1 MLHKALQLP
10 KRPMKKIRINVTL
23 LFLLILWGCVP
34 SVVEDLKGHESVI
47 PNALPFKALKLSDMS
62 ELQSTGQNWSIVSQV
77 HSDFTQ
83 ELNIEVKEGM
93 GILVNQPT
101 SENRDPIFST
111 FEHGDIELDL
121 EFMMPK
127 GSNSGIYFQSRYEI
141 QLLDSWDVN
150 NLTSQDCGSIYERWD
165 DQKPEGQQ
173 GYEGHAPKKNVSKA
187 PGLWQ
192 HLHIKFK
199 APKFDSLGNKIAD
212 ALFEEV
218 SHNGILIHEN
228 IAVTGPTRAAF
239 SDQLELPKAAL
250 MLQGDHGPVAFRNI
264 KYKLYGTDTLSTNNI
279 EYQYFE
285 VPMPITSLPHFDT
298 LFPKVTDY
306 TKKIDVN
313 QLSQRRD
320 GVVFKFTGNLNV
332 PISGDYLFDLLSDD
346 GSALFI
352 DQKQIINNDGKHDF
366 ESKKG
371 LVNLKRGAHAF
382 QINYFNNTW
391 GKGLWLKYEGPK
403 QELRTLQGLYPYPL
417 NNTKKDLHIDP
428 IKTPEMI
435 RSFVNYKDEKRTHV
449 ISVGDPQGVH
459 YSYDL
464 AHGSLLKVWKG
475 GFADVTEMWEGRGI
489 HQLLIPQEMSVE
501 LNEHAIAS
509 QWNNETTPYPLK
521 ISNDIQSQ
529 GYRIDDNKRPIFIF
543 SYQNLTLED
552 LYQPNTTSDGLQRT
566 LSING
571 ESDLYT
577 RAARADHIE
586 KINDEFYSI
595 GGYYYFKNIG
605 ESQPILREID
615 GFMEL
620 IYPLEKDKKIVYSI
634 FW

>member
-1 MLHKALQLP
+1 
-10 KRPMKKIRINVTL
+10 
-23 LFLLILWGCVP
+23 
-34 SVVEDLKGHESVI
+34 
-47 PNALPFKALKLSDMS
+47 
-62 ELQSTGQNWSIVSQV
+62 
-77 HSDFTQ
+77 
-83 ELNIEVKEGM
+83 
-93 GILVNQPT
+93 
-101 SENRDPIFST
+101 
-111 FEHGDIELDL
+111 
-121 EFMMPK
+121 
-127 GSNSGIYFQSRYEI
+127 
-141 QLLDSWDVN
+141 
-150 NLTSQDCGSIYERWD
+150 
-165 DQKPEGQQ
+165 
-173 GYEGHAPKKNVSKA
+173 
-187 PGLWQ
+187 
-192 HLHIKFK
+192 
-199 APKFDSLGNKIAD
+199 
-212 ALFEEV
+212 
-218 SHNGILIHEN
+218 
-228 IAVTGPTRAAF
+228 
-239 SDQLELPKAAL
+239 

-264 KYKLYGTDTLSTNNI
+264 KYKLYGTDTISTSNI

-320 GVVFKFTGNLNV
+320 GVAFKFTGNLNV
-332 PISGDYLFDLLSDD
+332 PISGDYLFDLFSDD

-391 GKGLWLKYEGPK
+391 GKGLWLKYEGPE

-464 AHGSLLKVWKG
+464 TRGSLLKVWKG

-489 HQLLIPQEMSVE
+489 DQLLMPQEMSVE
-501 LNEHAIAS
+501 LNEHIIAS
-509 QWNNETTPYPLK
+509 PLTNEASPYSLK
-521 ISNDIQSQ
+521 INNDITPQ
-529 GYRIDDNKRPIFIF
+529 GYRIDDNKRPIFIYT
-543 SYQNLTLED
+543 YQNLTFED
-552 LYQPNTTSDGLQRT
+552 LYQPSALADGLQRT

-571 ESDLYT
+571 ESNLYS
-577 RAARADHIE
+577 RAAQAEHIE
-586 KINDEFYSI
+586 KVNDEFYTV

-605 ESQPILREID
+605 ESQPILRKVD
-615 GFMEL
+615 GVMEL

>member
-1 MLHKALQLP
+1 
-10 KRPMKKIRINVTL
+10 MKKIRINVTL
-23 LFLLILWGCVP
+23 LFLLIFWGCAP
-34 SVVEDLKGHESVI
+34 SIVEDLKGHESVI

-83 ELNIEVKEGM
+83 ELNIEVKKGM

-101 SENRDPIFST
+101 TEKRAHIFST
-111 FEHGDIELDL
+111 FYHGDIELDL

-141 QLLDSWDVN
+141 QLLDSWDVS

-218 SHNGILIHEN
+218 RHNGILIHEN
-228 IAVTGPTRAAF
+228 VEVTGPTRSAF
-239 SDQLELPKAAL
+239 VSDQLELPKAAL
-250 MLQGDHGPVAFRNI
+250 MLQGDHGPVAFKNI
-264 KYKLYGTDTLSTNNI
+264 KYKLYGTDTLSTSNI

-285 VPMPITSLPHFDT
+285 VPMPLTKLPHFDT
-298 LFPKVTDY
+298 LTPKLTGKVAT
-306 TKKIDVN
+306 IDVN
-313 QLSQRRD
+313 KLSQRRD
-320 GVVFKFTGNLNV
+320 GVAFQFTGNLNV

-346 GSALFI
+346 GSVLFI

-366 ESKKG
+366 ESKKA

-391 GKGLWLKYEGPK
+391 GKGLWLKYEGPE

-464 AHGSLLKVWKG
+464 TRGSLLKVWKG

-489 HQLLIPQEMSVE
+489 DQLLMPQEMSVE
-501 LNEHAIAS
+501 LNDHIIAS
-509 QWNNETTPYPLK
+509 LLTNEASPYSLK
-521 ISNDIQSQ
+521 INNDITPQ
-529 GYRIDDNKRPIFIF
+529 GYRIDDNKRPIFIYT
-543 SYQNLTLED
+543 YQNLTLED
-552 LYQPNTTSDGLQRT
+552 QYQPSALTNGLQRT

-571 ESDLYT
+571 ESNLYS
-577 RAARADHIE
+577 RAARAEHIE
-586 KINDEFYSI
+586 KVNAEFYTV

-605 ESQPILREID
+605 ESQPILRKVD
-615 GFMEL
+615 GVMEL

>member
-1 MLHKALQLP
+1 MN
-10 KRPMKKIRINVTL
+10 KIRINVTL
-23 LFLLILWGCVP
+23 LLLLILWGCGP
-34 SVVEDLKGHESVI
+34 SIVGDLKGHDSVI
-47 PNALPFKALKLSDMS
+47 PNILPFKAMKLSDMS
-62 ELQSTGQNWSIVSQV
+62 EFQSTTQNWSMMGNVY
-77 HSDFTQ
+77 SDFTQ
-83 ELNIEVKEGM
+83 ELHIKTKQGT

-101 SENRDPIFST
+101 SEHLDPIFST
-111 FEHGDIELDL
+111 FQHGDIELDL

-141 QLLDSWDVN
+141 QLLDSWEVD

-199 APKFDSLGNKIAD
+199 APKFDSIGNKIAD

-218 SHNGILIHEN
+218 RHNGIKIHEN
-228 IAVTGPTRAAF
+228 VEVTGPTRSAF
-239 SDQLELPKAAL
+239 ISDQLELPKAAL
-250 MLQGDHGPVAFRNI
+250 MLQGDHGPVAFKNI
-264 KYKLYGTDTLSTNNI
+264 KYKLYGTDTLRTSNI

-285 VPMPITSLPHFDT
+285 VPMPLTKLPHFDT
-298 LFPKVTDY
+298 LTPKLTGQVAN
-306 TKKIDVN
+306 IDVN
-313 QLSQRRD
+313 KLSQRRD
-320 GVVFKFTGNLNV
+320 GVAFQFTGELNV
-332 PISGDYLFDLLSDD
+332 PIEGDYLFDLSSDD
-346 GSALFI
+346 GSVLFI
-352 DQKQIINNDGKHDF
+352 DQKQVIDHDGKHDF

-371 LVNLKRGAHAF
+371 IVNLKRGIHYF
-382 QINYFNNTW
+382 HLNYFNYTW

-403 QELRTLQGLYPYPL
+403 QKLRTLQGLYPYPL
-417 NNTKKDLHIDP
+417 NNTKKALHIDP

-449 ISVGDPQGVH
+449 ISVGDPKGVH

-464 AHGSLLKVWKG
+464 THGSLLKVWKG

-489 HQLLIPQEMSVE
+489 DQLLIPQEMSVE
-501 LNEHAIAS
+501 LNEHIIAS
-509 QWNNETTPYPLK
+509 PLTNEASPYSLK
-521 ISNDIQSQ
+521 ISNDIQPQ
-529 GYRIDDNKRPIFIF
+529 GYRIDDNKRPIFIYT
-543 SYQNLTLED
+543 YQKLTLED
-552 LYQPNTTSDGLQRT
+552 QYQPRAMTNGLQRT

-571 ESDLYT
+571 ESNLYS

-586 KINDEFYSI
+586 KINDEFYTV

-605 ESQPILREID
+605 ESQPILREVD
-615 GFMEL
+615 GLMEL
-620 IYPLEKDKKIVYSI
+620 IYPLEKDKKIVYSL

>member
-1 MLHKALQLP
+1 
-10 KRPMKKIRINVTL
+10 MKKIRINVTL
-23 LFLLILWGCVP
+23 LFLLILWGCAP

-228 IAVTGPTRAAF
+228 VEVTGPTRAAF
-239 SDQLELPKAAL
+239 FRSTRIA
-250 MLQGDHGPVAFRNI
+250 QG
-264 KYKLYGTDTLSTNNI
+264 S
-279 EYQYFE
+279 
-285 VPMPITSLPHFDT
+285 
-298 LFPKVTDY
+298 
-306 TKKIDVN
+306 ID
-313 QLSQRRD
+313 
-320 GVVFKFTGNLNV
+320 
-332 PISGDYLFDLLSDD
+332 
-346 GSALFI
+346 A
-352 DQKQIINNDGKHDF
+352 
-366 ESKKG
+366 
-371 LVNLKRGAHAF
+371 
-382 QINYFNNTW
+382 
-391 GKGLWLKYEGPK
+391 
-403 QELRTLQGLYPYPL
+403 
-417 NNTKKDLHIDP
+417 
-428 IKTPEMI
+428 
-435 RSFVNYKDEKRTHV
+435 
-449 ISVGDPQGVH
+449 
-459 YSYDL
+459 
-464 AHGSLLKVWKG
+464 
-475 GFADVTEMWEGRGI
+475 
-489 HQLLIPQEMSVE
+489 
-501 LNEHAIAS
+501 
-509 QWNNETTPYPLK
+509 
-521 ISNDIQSQ
+521 
-529 GYRIDDNKRPIFIF
+529 
-543 SYQNLTLED
+543 
-552 LYQPNTTSDGLQRT
+552 
-566 LSING
+566 
-571 ESDLYT
+571 T
-577 RAARADHIE
+577 R
-586 KINDEFYSI
+586 
-595 GGYYYFKNIG
+595 
-605 ESQPILREID
+605 
-615 GFMEL
+615 
-620 IYPLEKDKKIVYSI
+620 
-634 FW
+634 

>member
-1 MLHKALQLP
+1 ME
-10 KRPMKKIRINVTL
+10 KIRINIPL
-23 LFLLILWGCVP
+23 LFLLILWGCAP

-77 HSDFTQ
+77 HSNFTQ

-101 SENRDPIFST
+101 TEKRAHIFST
-111 FEHGDIELDL
+111 FYHGDIELDL

-141 QLLDSWDVN
+141 QLLDSWGVS

-165 DQKPEGQQ
+165 DQKPEGQK
-173 GYEGHAPKKNVSKA
+173 GYEGHTPKKNVSKA

-199 APKFDSLGNKIAD
+199 APKFDSLGNKIVH

-218 SHNGILIHEN
+218 SHNGVLIHEN
-228 IAVTGPTRAAF
+228 VEVTGPTRSAF
-239 SDQLELPKAAL
+239 VSDQLELPKAAL

-264 KYKLYGTDTLSTNNI
+264 KYKLYGTDTLSTSNI

-285 VPMPITSLPHFDT
+285 VPIPLTKLPHFDT
-298 LFPKVTDY
+298 LTPKLTGKVAT
-306 TKKIDVN
+306 IDVTK
-313 QLSQRRD
+313 LSQRED
-320 GVVFKFTGNLNV
+320 GVAFQFTGNLNV
-332 PISGDYLFDLLSDD
+332 TISGDYLFNLISDD
-346 GSALFI
+346 GADFFI
-352 DQKQIINNDGKHDF
+352 DQKQIINHDGKHDLR
-366 ESKKG
+366 SIKS
-371 LVNLKRGAHAF
+371 LVNLKEGIHSF
-382 QINYFNNTW
+382 QINYFNYTYEKN
-391 GKGLWLKYEGPK
+391 LWLEYEGPE
-403 QELRTLQGLYPYPL
+403 QDLRTLHGFFEVFKYRPL
-417 NNTKKDLHIDP
+417 LILRNPLKRALHIDP

-435 RSFVNYKDEKRTHV
+435 RGFINYKDEKRTHA

-552 LYQPNTTSDGLQRT
+552 LYQPNTASDGLQRT

>member
-1 MLHKALQLP
+1 
-10 KRPMKKIRINVTL
+10 MKKIRINIPL
-23 LFLLILWGCVP
+23 LFLLILWGCAP

-77 HSDFTQ
+77 HSNFTQ

-101 SENRDPIFST
+101 TEKRAHIFST
-111 FEHGDIELDL
+111 FYHGDIELDL

-141 QLLDSWDVN
+141 QLLDSWGVS

-165 DQKPEGQQ
+165 DQKPEGQK
-173 GYEGHAPKKNVSKA
+173 GYEGHTPKKNVSKA

-199 APKFDSLGNKIAD
+199 APKFDSLGNKIAH

-218 SHNGILIHEN
+218 SHNGVLIHEN
-228 IAVTGPTRAAF
+228 VEVTGPTRSAF
-239 SDQLELPKAAL
+239 VSDQLELPKAAL

-264 KYKLYGTDTLSTNNI
+264 KYKLYGTDTLSTSNI

-285 VPMPITSLPHFDT
+285 VPIPLTKLPHFDT
-298 LFPKVTDY
+298 LTPKLTGKVAT
-306 TKKIDVN
+306 IDVN

-320 GVVFKFTGNLNV
+320 DVVFKFTGNLNV

-352 DQKQIINNDGKHDF
+352 DQKQIINNDGKHNF

-403 QELRTLQGLYPYPL
+403 QELRTLQGLYPYPS

-464 AHGSLLKVWKG
+464 TRGSLLKVWKG
-475 GFADVTEMWEGRGI
+475 RFADVTEMWEGRGI
-489 HQLLIPQEMSVE
+489 DQLLMPQEMSVE
-501 LNEHAIAS
+501 LNDHIIAS
-509 QWNNETTPYPLK
+509 PLTNEASPYSLK
-521 ISNDIQSQ
+521 INNDITPQ
-529 GYRIDDNKRPIFIF
+529 GYRIDDNKRPIFIYT
-543 SYQNLTLED
+543 YQNLTLED
-552 LYQPNTTSDGLQRT
+552 LYQPSALTNGLQRT

-571 ESDLYT
+571 ESNLYS
-577 RAARADHIE
+577 RAARAEHIE
-586 KINDEFYSI
+586 KVNAEFYTV

-605 ESQPILREID
+605 ESQPILREVD
-615 GFMEL
+615 GVMEL

>member
-1 MLHKALQLP
+1 
-10 KRPMKKIRINVTL
+10 MKKIRINVTL
-23 LFLLILWGCVP
+23 LFLLILWGCAP
-34 SVVEDLKGHESVI
+34 SIVEDLKGHESVI
-47 PNALPFKALKLSDMS
+47 PNVLPFKALKLSDMS
-62 ELQSTGQNWSIVSQV
+62 EFQSTTQNWSMMGKV

-83 ELNIEVKEGM
+83 ELHIKTKQGT

-239 SDQLELPKAAL
+239 ISDQLELPKAAL

-264 KYKLYGTDTLSTNNI
+264 KYKLYGTDTLSTSNI

-298 LFPKVTDY
+298 LFPKVTDR

-320 GVVFKFTGNLNV
+320 GVAFKFTGNLNV

-371 LVNLKRGAHAF
+371 IVYLKSGTHSF
-382 QINYFNNTW
+382 HLNYFNYTW

-417 NNTKKDLHIDP
+417 NNTKRVLHIDP
-428 IKTPEMI
+428 IETPEMI
-435 RSFVNYKDEKRTHV
+435 RGFVNYKDEKRTHI

-464 AHGSLLKVWKG
+464 THGSLLKVWKG

-489 HQLLIPQEMSVE
+489 DQLLMPQEMSVE
-501 LNEHAIAS
+501 LNEHVIAS

-521 ISNDIQSQ
+521 ISNDIQPQ

>member
-1 MLHKALQLP
+1 
-10 KRPMKKIRINVTL
+10 
-23 LFLLILWGCVP
+23 
-34 SVVEDLKGHESVI
+34 
-47 PNALPFKALKLSDMS
+47 
-62 ELQSTGQNWSIVSQV
+62 
-77 HSDFTQ
+77 
-83 ELNIEVKEGM
+83 
-93 GILVNQPT
+93 
-101 SENRDPIFST
+101 
-111 FEHGDIELDL
+111 
-121 EFMMPK
+121 
-127 GSNSGIYFQSRYEI
+127 
-141 QLLDSWDVN
+141 
-150 NLTSQDCGSIYERWD
+150 
-165 DQKPEGQQ
+165 
-173 GYEGHAPKKNVSKA
+173 
-187 PGLWQ
+187 
-192 HLHIKFK
+192 
-199 APKFDSLGNKIAD
+199 
-212 ALFEEV
+212 
-218 SHNGILIHEN
+218 
-228 IAVTGPTRAAF
+228 
-239 SDQLELPKAAL
+239 
-250 MLQGDHGPVAFRNI
+250 
-264 KYKLYGTDTLSTNNI
+264 
-279 EYQYFE
+279 
-285 VPMPITSLPHFDT
+285 MPITSLPHFDT

-320 GVVFKFTGNLNV
+320 GVAFKFTGNLNV

-391 GKGLWLKYEGPK
+391 GKGLWLKYEGPE

-464 AHGSLLKVWKG
+464 TRGSLLKVWKG

-489 HQLLIPQEMSVE
+489 DQLLMPQEMSVE
-501 LNEHAIAS
+501 LNDHIIAS
-509 QWNNETTPYPLK
+509 PLTNEASPYSLK
-521 ISNDIQSQ
+521 INNDITPQ
-529 GYRIDDNKRPIFIF
+529 GYRIDDNKRPIFIYT
-543 SYQNLTLED
+543 YQNLTLED
-552 LYQPNTTSDGLQRT
+552 LYQPSALTNGLQRT

-571 ESDLYT
+571 ESNLYS
-577 RAARADHIE
+577 RAARAEHIE
-586 KINDEFYSI
+586 KVNAEFYTV

-605 ESQPILREID
+605 ESQPILRKVD
-615 GFMEL
+615 GVMEL

>member
-1 MLHKALQLP
+1 
-10 KRPMKKIRINVTL
+10 MKKIRINVPL
-23 LFLLILWGCVP
+23 LFLLILWGCAP

-111 FEHGDIELDL
+111 FEHGYIELYL

-141 QLLDSWDVN
+141 QLLDSWDVS

-199 APKFDSLGNKIAD
+199 APKFYSLGNKIAD

-239 SDQLELPKAAL
+239 ISDQLELPKAAL

-279 EYQYFE
+279 KYQYFE
-285 VPMPITSLPHFDT
+285 VPMPITSTPHFDT

-464 AHGSLLKVWKG
+464 TRGSLLKVWKG
-475 GFADVTEMWEGRGI
+475 RFADVTEMWEGRGI
-489 HQLLIPQEMSVE
+489 DQLLMPQEMSVE
-501 LNEHAIAS
+501 LNDHIIAS
-509 QWNNETTPYPLK
+509 PLTNEASPYSLK
-521 ISNDIQSQ
+521 INNDITPQ
-529 GYRIDDNKRPIFIF
+529 GYRIDDNKRPIFIYT
-543 SYQNLTLED
+543 YQNLTLED
-552 LYQPNTTSDGLQRT
+552 LYQPSALTNGLQRT

-571 ESDLYT
+571 ESNLYS
-577 RAARADHIE
+577 RAARAEHIE
-586 KINDEFYSI
+586 KVNAEFYTV

-605 ESQPILREID
+605 ESQPILRKVD
-615 GFMEL
+615 GVMEL

>member
-1 MLHKALQLP
+1 
-10 KRPMKKIRINVTL
+10 MKKIRINVTL
-23 LFLLILWGCVP
+23 LFLLILWGCAP
-34 SVVEDLKGHESVI
+34 SIVEDLKGHESVI
-47 PNALPFKALKLSDMS
+47 PNVLPFKALKLSDMS
-62 ELQSTGQNWSIVSQV
+62 EFQSTTQNWSMMGKV

-83 ELNIEVKEGM
+83 ELHIKTKQGT

-239 SDQLELPKAAL
+239 ISDQFELPKAAL

-264 KYKLYGTDTLSTNNI
+264 KYKLYGTDTLSINNI

-298 LFPKVTDY
+298 LFPKVTDR

-313 QLSQRRD
+313 KLSQRRD
-320 GVVFKFTGNLNV
+320 GVAFKFTGNLNV

-391 GKGLWLKYEGPK
+391 GKGLWLKYEGPE

-464 AHGSLLKVWKG
+464 TRGSLLKVWKG

-489 HQLLIPQEMSVE
+489 DQLLMPQEMSVE
-501 LNEHAIAS
+501 LNDHIIAS
-509 QWNNETTPYPLK
+509 PLTNEASPYSLK
-521 ISNDIQSQ
+521 INNDITPQ
-529 GYRIDDNKRPIFIF
+529 GYRIDDNKRPIFIYT
-543 SYQNLTLED
+543 YQNLTLED
-552 LYQPNTTSDGLQRT
+552 LYQPSALTNGLQRT

-571 ESDLYT
+571 ESNLYS
-577 RAARADHIE
+577 RAARAEHIE
-586 KINDEFYSI
+586 KVNDEFYTV

-605 ESQPILREID
+605 ESQPILRKVD
-615 GFMEL
+615 GVMEL

>member
-1 MLHKALQLP
+1 
-10 KRPMKKIRINVTL
+10 MKKIRINITL
-23 LFLLILWGCVP
+23 FFLLILWSCAP
-34 SVVEDLKGHESVI
+34 SIVEDLKGNESVI
-47 PNALPFKALKLSDMS
+47 PNVLPFKALKLSDMS
-62 ELQSTGQNWSIVSQV
+62 EFQSTTQNWSVMGNV

-83 ELNIEVKEGM
+83 KLHIKTREGT

-101 SENRDPIFST
+101 SKNRDPIFST

-141 QLLDSWDVN
+141 QLLDSWEVN

-218 SHNGILIHEN
+218 RHNSILIHEN
-228 IAVTGPTRAAF
+228 VEVTGPTRAAF
-239 SDQLELPKAAL
+239 ISNQLELPKAAL

-264 KYKLYGTDTLSTNNI
+264 KYKLYGTDTLSTSNI

-285 VPMPITSLPHFDT
+285 VSMPITSLPHFDT
-298 LFPKVTDY
+298 LSPKVTGS
-306 TKKIDVN
+306 TKTIDVN

-320 GVVFKFTGNLNV
+320 GVAFKFTGNLNV

-371 LVNLKRGAHAF
+371 LVNLKKGTHTF

-391 GKGLWLKYEGPK
+391 GKGFWLKYEGPE
-403 QELRTLQGLYPYPL
+403 QELRTLQGLSPYL
-417 NNTKKDLHIDP
+417 QNNTKNTLLINPTKN
-428 IKTPEMI
+428 PEMI
-435 RSFVNYKDEKRTHV
+435 RGFVNYGDEKRTHT

-464 AHGSLLKVWKG
+464 TRGSLLKVWKG

-489 HQLLIPQEMSVE
+489 DQLLMPQEMSVE
-501 LNEHAIAS
+501 LNDHIIAS
-509 QWNNETTPYPLK
+509 PLTSEASPYSLK
-521 ISNDIQSQ
+521 TNNDITPQ
-529 GYRIDDNKRPIFIF
+529 GYRIDDNKRPIFI
-543 SYQNLTLED
+543 YTYKNLTLED
-552 LYQPNTTSDGLQRT
+552 QYQPSTLTDGLQRT

-571 ESDLYT
+571 ESNLYS
-577 RAARADHIE
+577 RVARAEHIE
-586 KINDEFYSI
+586 KVNDEFYTV

-605 ESQPILREID
+605 ESQPILRKLD
-615 GFMEL
+615 GVMEL
-620 IYPLEKDKKIVYSI
+620 IYLLEKDKKIVYSI